1 MKYFGIIGFPLHV
14 SFSRDYFTNY
24 FRQEK
29 MAAQY
34 DLYPLKDISE
44 FPALVQARQLSGLNV
59 TIPYKQQVI
68 PYLDEL
74 DDTAA
79 AIGAVNVIKFM
90 QEKRGKS
97 GNTKLKGYNSD
108 VIGFSDSIRPFLQ
121 THHAKA
127 LILGTGGASKA
138 VDYGLRQLGLQTRFV
153 SRKPTE
159 TIYGYTDL
167 TEEIIQN
174 HQVIVNTTP
183 LGMSPNVEAC
193 PNIPY
198 EFLTNR
204 HLLYDVIYTPEE
216 TLFLKKGKE
225 RGCVVVNGLEMLYG
239 QARAAWKI
247 WND

>member
-1 MKYFGIIGFPLHV
+1 MRYFGIIGFPLQV
-14 SFSRDYFTNY
+14 SFSRDYFTDY
-24 FRQEK
+24 FRYEELT
-29 MAAQY
+29 AQY
-34 DLYPLKDISE
+34 DLYPLNDISE

-68 PYLDEL
+68 QYLDEL

-90 QEKRGKS
+90 REKRGKRGS
-97 GNTKLKGYNSD
+97 VKLKGYNSD
-108 VIGFSDSIRPFLQ
+108 VIGFSDSIRSHLQ
-121 THHAKA
+121 THHTKA

-138 VDYGLRQLGLQTRFV
+138 VDYGLRQLGLQTHFV
-153 SRKPTE
+153 SRQPTE
-159 TIYGYTDL
+159 TIYGYADL
-167 TEEIIQN
+167 TGEIMQN
-174 HQVIVNTTP
+174 HLVIVNTTP

-193 PNIPY
+193 PDIPY
-198 EFLTNR
+198 EFLTDR
-204 HLLYDVIYTPEE
+204 HLLYDVIYIPEE

-239 QARAAWKI
+239 QARAAWEI

>member
-97 GNTKLKGYNSD
+97 GNTKL
-108 VIGFSDSIRPFLQ
+108 RL
-121 THHAKA
+121 
-127 LILGTGGASKA
+127 
-138 VDYGLRQLGLQTRFV
+138 
-153 SRKPTE
+153 
-159 TIYGYTDL
+159 
-167 TEEIIQN
+167 
-174 HQVIVNTTP
+174 
-183 LGMSPNVEAC
+183 
-193 PNIPY
+193 
-198 EFLTNR
+198 
-204 HLLYDVIYTPEE
+204 
-216 TLFLKKGKE
+216 
-225 RGCVVVNGLEMLYG
+225 
-239 QARAAWKI
+239 
-247 WND
+247 